1 MDTSETYIKMCDCP
15 EIQEEWKSGDLCKG
29 DFYFSRDRHGRPTSV
44 VDIYDGKGWALLPR
58 DVNFGWLPRQDQ
70 IQEMAGGLSPD
81 KTGYSQLLHDFFQF
95 IEFNEIRYIKSFEQ
109 LWLAFYMHEKHGKV
123 WDGEKWVKKEG

>member
-70 IQEMAGGLSPD
+70 IQEMTCTCVQAYACVLREFYPFV
-81 KTGYSQLLHDFFQF
+81 KTLTMLKHYCIQEYSM
-95 IEFNEIRYIKSFEQ
+95 EQ
-109 LWLAFYMHEKHGKV
+109 LWLMYYMHKKHGKV
-123 WDGEKWVKKEG
+123 WGGEEWVKE

>member
-1 MDTSETYIKMCDCP
+1 MDTSEEYIKMCDCP
-15 EIQEEWKSGDLCKG
+15 EIQDNFPYFMPIKSNEIIYAGNYVFVEL
-29 DFYFSRDRHGRPTSV
+29 DRGSTKWRS
-44 VDIYDGKGWALLPR
+44 IC
-58 DVNFGWLPRQDQ
+58 LPRQDQ